1 MKYLIFCVAA
11 LSSLAFGD
19 ETKSPAEICKT
30 FYDLGETIMK
40 ARQDNLPMPKLIE
53 IYQFDTDGASNAAR
67 QLITAAYQRPR
78 FSTGAHQDSAVIDFA
93 NDTYLS
99 CLQKLSK

>member
-1 MKYLIFCVAA
+1 MKYLIFCIAVM
-11 LSSLAFGD
+11 SPLAFCD
-19 ETKSPAEICKT
+19 EEKTPSEICQT

-40 ARQDNLPMPKLIE
+40 ARQANLPMPKLIE
-53 IYQFDTDGASNAAR
+53 IYQFKTDDASNVAR

-78 FSTGAHQDSAVIDFA
+78 FSTDSHQDSAVIDFA

-99 CLQKLSK
+99 CLKKLSK